1 MTDPSLPTVSI
12 AGAVATLRFNRP
24 AQRNSLRDA
33 DLRALLDSLARLDA
47 DASVRVVVLSAST
60 QGQPRPVFCAGYDV
74 AGFGDGDQGP
84 RLFEQVADAVES
96 LRPITVCA
104 LNGSVY
110 GGATDLVLACDLRV
124 GLAGSEWRMP
134 AAAIGL
140 HYAPGGLR
148 RYVSRLGLNEAK
160 RAFLTAQ
167 AVPIERLQQQG
178 LFDQVV
184 DAAAFDGALQTLV
197 AQVAALAPLAAQAT
211 KRSLNE
217 IACGDFNRAQLLERE
232 ATTLRSADFAEGRAA
247 LAEKRTP
254 TFRGV

>member
-1 MTDPSLPTVSI
+1 
-12 AGAVATLRFNRP
+12 
-24 AQRNSLRDA
+24 
-33 DLRALLDSLARLDA
+33 
-47 DASVRVVVLSAST
+47 
-60 QGQPRPVFCAGYDV
+60 
-74 AGFGDGDQGP
+74 
-84 RLFEQVADAVES
+84 
-96 LRPITVCA
+96 
-104 LNGSVY
+104 
-110 GGATDLVLACDLRV
+110 
-124 GLAGSEWRMP
+124 MP